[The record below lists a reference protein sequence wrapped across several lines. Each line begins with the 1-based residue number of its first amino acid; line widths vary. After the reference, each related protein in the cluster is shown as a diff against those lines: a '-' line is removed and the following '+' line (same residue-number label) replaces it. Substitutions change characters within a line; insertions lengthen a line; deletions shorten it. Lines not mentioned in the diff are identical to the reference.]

1 MSAQRGSGRSPRI
14 VVAAFAAVLAT
25 LAPLAGGGTLLAEEA
40 YAYAGAD
47 PGTATGNGAPTR
59 TGHPPAATAHKQKPR
74 VVSTFKNAHGRLC
87 RVVQRSV
94 DIDGAP
100 RRATGTVCQRS
111 NGHWTLMRPP
121 SHPRPSNSHTALAG
135 PG

>member
-25 LAPLAGGGTLLAEEA
+25 LAPLAGGGTLLAEKA
-40 YAYAGAD
+40 YAHAGAD

-59 TGHPPAATAHKQKPR
+59 PGHPPAATAHKQKTR
-74 VVSTFKNAHGRLC
+74 VVSTFKTAHGRLC

-94 DIDGAP
+94 VIDGAL

-121 SHPRPSNSHTALAG
+121 SHPRSASPRTALAG